1 MKRLLP
7 LLLCLLPLLVAA
19 QSVPVPTEIQFA
31 GLRLRLTDGGRTA
44 VQQKVDALRRHPS
57 SFQARVALADAAFPI
72 IDRVLQ
78 EEGVPL
84 DFRYLCLQES
94 GLQGDAQSIHDAVG
108 YWQFKR
114 EAASDFGLLVNDQVD
129 ERKHLVAAT
138 HGAAK
143 YLLRSQLMYRNW
155 LNTLLSYNLGPGGV
169 KPYTLP
175 TDATAT
181 EMEVSE
187 KTHPYVLTFLAHK
200 IAYEP
205 AIGANPRPAM
215 MLREYPA
222 IGGQSLDMLAQAI
235 QTPAAELS
243 KHNRWLLAAAVPTDK
258 SYTALV
264 PVTDSLQL
272 LAMAVQQRQNATKL
286 VTKPEVDPTNA
297 AFVTVNGLRAVVALP
312 GESKEDLAQR
322 TGIKLRK
329 LLQYNDLKPFD
340 QIVVGQPYFVQK
352 KRDKAA
358 VEYHV
363 AQPGESVASVS
374 QKYGM
379 RSKAI
384 RSKNRMAANEQL
396 QTGRVLWMQ
405 HTRPREVAVEYV
417 KDTNG
422 AVAAALERPTGST
435 APAEPAPAAPATAP
449 KPAPNKPASASP
461 APATTASKPAPTQPV
476 QDEPALADAGTE
488 AADSNLE
495 NINDVAAPDSAPV
508 AAPAEPMPA
517 KQPDL
522 ASTTPATSKGLPP
535 STPVADEPGAD
546 ALEEEPV
553 AVAAPAAPSRP
564 AATAPPASKPAPAT
578 PTPAVPAPVATK
590 PTTAAST
597 PAVTAEKPTTVPAP
611 KPTAPAATPAPTVVE
626 AVPAS
631 GLHTVQP
638 KENVYSIARRFGIRP
653 ADIVAW
659 NNLPPSPSL
668 LIGQVIRVAPPAVG
682 ATASAAPA
690 TTPAK
695 PAATPA
701 AASKPTTVATS
712 APAPGPA
719 AAGTIKHTVAPGESM
734 YGISRKYG
742 VTIKDIMEWNGKPD
756 FNVRPGEVLVVKPT
770 K

>member
-1 MKRLLP
+1 MKRLLL

-19 QSVPVPTEIQFA
+19 QSVPVPAEIQFA
-31 GLRLRLTDGGRTA
+31 GLRLRLTDGGRAA

-143 YLLRSQLMYRNW
+143 YLLRSQQMYRNW

-187 KTHPYVLTFLAHK
+187 KTHPYILTFLAHK
-200 IAYEP
+200 LAYEP
-205 AIGANPRPAM
+205 AVGTNPRPAM

-222 IGGQSLDMLAQAI
+222 MGGHSLEMLAQAI

-272 LAMAVQQRQNATKL
+272 LAMAVQQRQAASKL

-340 QIVVGQPYFVQK
+340 QIVIGQPYFVQK

-363 AQPGESVASVS
+363 AQQGESVASVS

-422 AVAAALERPTGST
+422 AVAAALERPVGSPT
-435 APAEPAPAAPATAP
+435 PAEPVPAPATAP
-449 KPAPNKPASASP
+449 KPAPSKPATINP
-461 APATTASKPAPTQPV
+461 APATTASKPAPAQPV
-476 QDEPALADAGTE
+476 QDEPAVADATVGTGE
-488 AADSNLE
+488 AAADSNLE
-495 NINDVAAPDSAPV
+495 NINDVAAPDSA
-508 AAPAEPMPA
+508 AAPAPSQQPA
-517 KQPDL
+517 Y
-522 ASTTPATSKGLPP
+522 ASTTAGSNKGLPA
-535 STPVADEPGAD
+535 SAPVADEPAAD
-546 ALEEEPV
+546 AAEEEPV
-553 AVAAPAAPSRP
+553 AVVAAPATPASRP
-564 AATAPPASKPAPAT
+564 APSTPPASKPAPAPAPAAA
-578 PTPAVPAPVATK
+578 PTAAKPTAPTSVPAASADKPAPAPAAQAAPAPVAT
-590 PTTAAST
+590 
-597 PAVTAEKPTTVPAP
+597 TVEP
-611 KPTAPAATPAPTVVE
+611 
-626 AVPAS
+626 VPSS

-653 ADIVAW
+653 ADIIAW
-659 NNLPPSPSL
+659 NNLPPSPAL
-668 LIGQVIRVAPPAVG
+668 LIGQVIRVAPPAPS

-690 TTPAK
+690 PSAAPAK

-701 AASKPTTVATS
+701 PATKPATPAAS
-712 APAPGPA
+712 APAASPTA
-719 AAGTIKHTVAPGESM
+719 ASGAIKHTVAPGESM

-756 FNVRPGEVLVVKPT
+756 FNVRPGEVLVIKPVK
-770 K
+770 

>member
-1 MKRLLP
+1 MKRLLF

-19 QSVPVPTEIQFA
+19 QSVPVPSEIQFA
-31 GLRLRLTDGGRTA
+31 GLRLRLTDGGRAA
-44 VQQKVDALRRHPS
+44 VQQKVDALRRHPT

-78 EEGVPL
+78 QEGVPL

-114 EAASDFGLLVNDQVD
+114 EAASDFGLLVNDEVD

-143 YLLRSQLMYRNW
+143 YLLRSQQMYRNW

-222 IGGQSLDMLAQAI
+222 LGGQSLDMLAQAI

-272 LAMAVQQRQNATKL
+272 LAMAVQQRQAASKL
-286 VTKPEVDPTNA
+286 VTKPETDPTNA

-422 AVAAALERPTGST
+422 AVAAALERPTGSA
-435 APAEPAPAAPATAP
+435 APAEPVTAAAASAPKPAAPKPAPAAPAATA
-449 KPAPNKPASASP
+449 NKPA
-461 APATTASKPAPTQPV
+461 QPI

-495 NINDVAAPDSAPV
+495 NINDVAAPDPAPV
-508 AAPAEPMPA
+508 AA
-517 KQPDL
+517 
-522 ASTTPATSKGLPP
+522 TPAPLPAQQPEYGSTSPAPSKSLPP
-535 STPVADEPGAD
+535 STPVADEPAAD
-546 ALEEEPV
+546 AVADEPEPV
-553 AVAAPAAPSRP
+553 AAPTKPVGSAPAILPD
-564 AATAPPASKPAPAT
+564 SKPAPAN
-578 PTPAVPAPVATK
+578 PVPAATK
-590 PTTAAST
+590 PAAPAPATTPDKPVAA
-597 PAVTAEKPTTVPAP
+597 VPAP
-611 KPTAPAATPAPTVVE
+611 KPAAPVATPAPAPTVVE
-626 AVPAS
+626 PVPAS
-631 GLHTVQP
+631 GMHTVQP

-653 ADIVAW
+653 ADIIAW
-659 NNLPPSPSL
+659 NNLPPSPAL
-668 LIGQVIRVAPPAVG
+668 LIGQIIRVAPPAPGTAASTAG
-682 ATASAAPA
+682 ATTPA
-690 TTPAK
+690 PAK

-701 AASKPTTVATS
+701 PAAKPATVAAA

-719 AAGTIKHTVAPGESM
+719 ASGTIRHTVAPGESM